1 MHDMMLPII
10 PILPSSVSLP
20 VYDSIEIKNEKTE
33 PVLNLSSPILKPR
46 EEVSIKTKIILPTTT
61 RIKQSSSTTA
71 IDRFLERNL
80 SECLTLNHIHDDILI
95 ESKSFLDNI
104 SFNCTNSTE
113 THE

>member
-1 MHDMMLPII
+1 MHDMILPII

-46 EEVSIKTKIILPTTT
+46 EEVNIKTKIVLPTTT

-71 IDRFLERNL
+71 IDRFLERN
-80 SECLTLNHIHDDILI
+80 SSDSLTLNHTHDDILI
-95 ESKSFLDNI
+95 ESKIFLDNI
-104 SFNCTNSTE
+104 SLNCSNSTE
-113 THE
+113 IHE

>member
-46 EEVSIKTKIILPTTT
+46 EEV
-61 RIKQSSSTTA
+61 A
-71 IDRFLERNL
+71 
-80 SECLTLNHIHDDILI
+80 
-95 ESKSFLDNI
+95 
-104 SFNCTNSTE
+104 
-113 THE
+113 